1 MWYSQLLLTKESD
14 DIMNKKI
21 SLGLALSLIA
31 IAIAVTFILTSFFS
45 LQSFNKKV
53 VDVNEKSRKYSSL
66 QALDT
71 YVRESYLGDINENEL
86 KDGILKGYVSG
97 LDDKN
102 SVYLTPEEYIN
113 EKNSTSGQQVGLGL
127 TLAPDE
133 SGYIRITNIMN
144 NSPVLE
150 LGLQENDI
158 ITAVN
163 DLAVSEV
170 GFNEAVTAM
179 SGTEGTKVTLT
190 VRRDGIDKKYTF
202 TRRTIEE
209 NTVYSEMEASYIG
222 YIRIGA
228 FKDNTP
234 QQFINALERLTTNG
248 ATSIILDLRDNAGGP
263 LAAVEECLDPLLPEG
278 VAATAEFR
286 DGHSETAVYSNDSD
300 LDIPIATIVNSQTAS
315 TAELFASVLHDVDGA
330 VMVGEQTKGY
340 GTMQVISEF
349 ENGSAVKLSVAE
361 YQTAAGTKF
370 NKVGLTPDIQVEN
383 EDDNLDAQY
392 LKAAEVLKSI
402 DK

>member
-1 MWYSQLLLTKESD
+1 
-14 DIMNKKI
+14 MNKKI

-71 YVRESYLGDINENEL
+71 YVRDNYLGDINENQL
-86 KDGILKGYVSG
+86 KDGILQGYVSG
-97 LDDKN
+97 LNDKN
-102 SVYLTPEEYIN
+102 SHYMTSEEYIN
-113 EKNSTSGQQVGLGL
+113 EKNSNSGQQVGLGL

-133 SGYIRITNIMN
+133 SGYIRITNIMS

-158 ITAVN
+158 ITAVD
-163 DLAVSEV
+163 DLAVTDV
-170 GFNEAVTAM
+170 GFSEAVNAM
-179 SGTEGTKVTLT
+179 SGTEGSNVTLT
-190 VRRDGIDKKYTF
+190 VRRDGIDKKFTF

-209 NTVYSEMEASYIG
+209 KTVEGEMLANYIG
-222 YIRIGA
+222 YIKISG

-234 QQFINALERLTTNG
+234 QQFITVLERLTTNG
-248 ATSIILDLRDNAGGP
+248 ATSIIFDLRNNMGGP
-263 LAAVEECLDPLLPEG
+263 LSAVEECLDPLLPEG
-278 VAATAEFR
+278 VAATAEYK
-286 DGHSETAVYSNDSD
+286 DGHSETVIYSNDSD
-300 LDIPIATIVNSQTAS
+300 LDIPMTTIMNSQTAS
-315 TAELFASVLHDVDGA
+315 TAELFAAVLHDIDGA

-340 GTMQVISEF
+340 GTMQVTSEF

-361 YQTAAGTKF
+361 YQTSAGTKF
-370 NKVGLTPDIQVEN
+370 NGVGLTPDIQIEN

-392 LKAAEVLKSI
+392 LKAMEVLTSME
-402 DK
+402 